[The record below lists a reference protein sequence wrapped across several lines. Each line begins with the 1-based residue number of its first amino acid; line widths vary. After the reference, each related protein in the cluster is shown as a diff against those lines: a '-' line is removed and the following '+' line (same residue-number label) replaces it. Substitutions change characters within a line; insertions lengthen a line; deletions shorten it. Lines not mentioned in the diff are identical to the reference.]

1 MLYSVKFSR
10 EPIKQFSTYSVEEYD
25 RCNKE
30 LDPLAASAEWELE
43 RRVAGLTVFRAEVQN
58 RTVYNT
64 VLRNA
69 V

>member
-1 MLYSVKFSR
+1 M
-10 EPIKQFSTYSVEEYD
+10 EEYD

-58 RTVYNT
+58 RTVHNT